1 MLDKLREHRFY
12 AKFSKCEFWLDE
24 VLYLG
29 HIISAKGISV
39 NPEKVEAIVKWQ
51 PPENVK
57 QLRSFLGLASYCR
70 RFVENFS
77 KIAKPLSNLL
87 QKNVKYAWTPECD
100 VAFNTLKEKL
110 ISAPVL
116 TPPDESKPF
125 QVFCDASLQGLG
137 AVLMQDKHVVAYTSR
152 QLKPNEKNYP
162 THDLELAAV
171 VHALITWRHLLL
183 GRQVEVYTD
192 HKSLKYIFTQ
202 PNLNLRQ
209 TRWVEMIQEYNPSID
224 YTPGKANVIADALS
238 RKAYCNSLILKPVQ
252 PDLCEAFRKLNLQ
265 FIPQGFLANLQVAPT
280 LEDQIREAQ
289 LLDAMVKKVKEGIA
303 KGISKYKCY
312 RVDDKDTLF
321 FEDRLVVPKGD
332 LRRVIMD
339 EAHNSLLSIHPGSSK
354 MYHDLKQT
362 FWWTRMKREIAQ
374 FVNECDVCRRVK
386 AEHQRPAGLLQPLPI
401 PEWKFDHIEMD
412 FVTGFPKSKRG
423 NDAIFVV
430 IDKLT
435 KVAHFLPVKESI
447 TAAQLAELYTSRVVS
462 LHGIPQLISSDR
474 GSIFTS
480 KFWDSFQKAM
490 GTKIRFSTAFHPQT
504 SGQVERVNQI
514 LEDMLRACVISFGMK
529 WEDCLPF
536 AEFSYNNSFQAS
548 SGKAPFEILYGRK
561 CRTPLN
567 WSETGE
573 RQLLGNDMISEA
585 EDMCR
590 VIRENLKAAQS
601 RQKSYYDS
609 KHRDLVFETG
619 DHVYL
624 RVSPMKGTQ
633 RFGIKGKL
641 APRYVGP
648 FKIVGKRGDL
658 AYQLELPS
666 NFSNVHDVFHVSQ
679 LRKCF
684 KTPERTIDFE
694 EIDLSRRLILS

>member
-1 MLDKLREHRFY
+1 MQ
-12 AKFSKCEFWLDE
+12 
-24 VLYLG
+24 
-29 HIISAKGISV
+29 
-39 NPEKVEAIVKWQ
+39 EKK
-51 PPENVK
+51 
-57 QLRSFLGLASYCR
+57 
-70 RFVENFS
+70 
-77 KIAKPLSNLL
+77 
-87 QKNVKYAWTPECD
+87 
-100 VAFNTLKEKL
+100 
-110 ISAPVL
+110 
-116 TPPDESKPF
+116 
-125 QVFCDASLQGLG
+125 
-137 AVLMQDKHVVAYTSR
+137 VVAYTSR

-183 GRQVEVYTD
+183 GRKVDIFTD

-202 PNLNLRQ
+202 PHLNLRQ
-209 TRWVEMIQEYNPSID
+209 TRWVEMIQEYNPSIE
-224 YTPGKANVIADALS
+224 YTPGKANVVADALS
-238 RKAYCNSLILKPVQ
+238 RKAYCNSLILKPFQ
-252 PDLCEAFRKLNLQ
+252 PDLCEVFRKLNLQ
-265 FIPQGFLANLQVAPT
+265 VVPQGVLSNLIVSPT

-289 LLDAMVKKVKEGIA
+289 LLDTMVKKVKRGIE
-303 KGISKYKCY
+303 KSIPKYKCY
-312 RVDDKDTLF
+312 RIDDRDTLF
-321 FEDRLVVPKGD
+321 FEDRIMVPKGD
-332 LRRVIMD
+332 LRKVIMN

-354 MYHDLKQT
+354 MYHDLKQSY
-362 FWWTRMKREIAQ
+362 WWTRMKREIAQ

-386 AEHQRPAGLLQPLPI
+386 AEHQRPAGLLQPLAI

-435 KVAHFLPVKESI
+435 KVAHFLPIKESI
-447 TAAQLAELYTSRVVS
+447 TAAQLAELYTSRIVS

-480 KFWDSFQKAM
+480 KFWESFQKAM
-490 GTKIRFSTAFHPQT
+490 GTNIRFSTAFLPQT

-529 WEDCLPF
+529 WEDCLPY
-536 AEFSYNNSFQAS
+536 AEFSYNNSFQVS

-573 RQLLGNDMISEA
+573 RQILGNDLISEA
-585 EDMCR
+585 EDMCK

-609 KHRDLVFETG
+609 KHRDLTFEIG

-624 RVSPMKGTQ
+624 RVSPMKGTR

-648 FKIVGKRGDL
+648 FKIISKRGDL

-666 NFSNVHDVFHVSQ
+666 NFANVHDVFHVSQ

-684 KTPERTIDFE
+684 KTPERTINFE
-694 EIDLSRRLILS
+694 EIDLQEDLSYREHPVAILEETERKTRNKSIKFLKVKWSHHSDREATWEREDHLRSEYSEFFQSLISGRDPLVVVECCNTPDVTCHICNSNSCHFRHCDMIFPPWLGFPSFCILFMSCISYHVIRCIAFAYVFVS